1 MKKGW
6 VDMDQKGKWMLLLFL
21 DILLFICALSINIL
35 PLYFLVMLLS
45 FFIYKNGNAVLFK
58 EYDDRKK
65 QKYEEYKVVQEAAKE
80 SIRTGKII
88 KKKKEL

>member
-1 MKKGW
+1 
-6 VDMDQKGKWMLLLFL
+6 MDQKGKWMLLLFL

-65 QKYEEYKVVQEAAKE
+65 QKYVEYKVVQEAAKE

>member
-1 MKKGW
+1 
-6 VDMDQKGKWMLLLFL
+6 MDQKGKWMLLLFL

-45 FFIYKNGNAVLFK
+45 FFIYKNGNAMLFK

>member
-65 QKYEEYKVVQEAAKE
+65 QKYVEYKVVQEAAKE

>member
-1 MKKGW
+1 
-6 VDMDQKGKWMLLLFL
+6 MDQKGKWMLLLFL